1 MAHQIPAIQRQAPR
15 RLNGISHY
23 MREIELRDEL
33 VEIERE
39 NKRARDRERKRER
52 ERKEKMY

>member
-15 RLNGISHY
+15 RLNY